1 MTKKK
6 PGKGTAK
13 GADQRS
19 APPQNPAATAA
30 PHPAPSATR
39 AALAFDPAP
48 FPAEVLRLALGFAL
62 IACPKEGPDARIV
75 FDLDRD
81 VPVVASHDR
90 YRCHMAFLPRGA
102 TRAYGCASRANAKK
116 LHKLLGGLDE
126 TDEAEVTVSAS
137 GRVEIRRRGGQPTL
151 VHNIDLEGAPLDWR
165 PPTDAGAGSTVA
177 PLALASDQLQRAVR
191 YPGASVQIEHR
202 TSARAIV
209 NVTSG
214 GEVVARAV
222 LAERGLDLY
231 PPPAPRQASLFDAA
245 PSPAAAARYQVGGPV
260 EPAPVSIATEEGGA

>member
-6 PGKGTAK
+6 PAKGTAK

-30 PHPAPSATR
+30 PHPAPPR
-39 AALAFDPAP
+39 AAAYEPAP

-151 VHNIDLEGAPLDWR
+151 VHHIDLEGAPLDWR
-165 PPTDAGAGSTVA
+165 PPADGDAGATVA

-231 PPPAPRQASLFDAA
+231 PPPAPRQPSLFDAG
-245 PSPAAAARYQVGGPV
+245 PHAAAPARYQVGGPV
-260 EPAPVSIATEEGGA
+260 EAAPVSIATEGT